1 MGILKIILVISC
13 LYYINGEIKVSC
25 TESYDTEKG
34 TYDYKYSPN
43 SASDCNSRL
52 SDSEKKNEYV
62 CCYSY
67 YSKLSDYKRCKLL
80 DKYQFKNFKKYW
92 KIIKLKE
99 EESEI
104 YAEIYKDM
112 PASEREKEDSEDP
125 GDYHLDCSSNYLKLT
140 LIATLLFLI

>member
-1 MGILKIILVISC
+1 MRILGIILILCC
-13 LYYINGEIKVSC
+13 LYFINGELQVSC
-25 TESYDTEKG
+25 TYSYDTEKG
-34 TYDYKYSPN
+34 EVKYTVN

-52 SDSEKKNEYV
+52 SESEKKNEDV
-62 CCYSY
+62 CCYEY
-67 YSKLSDYKRCKLL
+67 YSKDSNSKRCQLL
-80 DKYQFKNFKKYW
+80 DKYKFKNFKKYW